1 MQTLS
6 GDFQHACG
14 KMQAY
19 VPLSVRW
26 CAMCI
31 FVFLRF
37 YNFIK
42 GIVHI
47 NIVFLKMLGPL
58 LLYLTYEL
66 FWIFITFNRTDVWL
80 FKQVNE

>member
-19 VPLSVRW
+19 VALSVRW
-26 CAMCI
+26 CAMRS

-47 NIVFLKMLGPL
+47 YIVFLKMLGPL
-58 LLYLTYEL
+58 LLYLQ
-66 FWIFITFNRTDVWL
+66 TFLNIYN
-80 FKQVNE
+80 F